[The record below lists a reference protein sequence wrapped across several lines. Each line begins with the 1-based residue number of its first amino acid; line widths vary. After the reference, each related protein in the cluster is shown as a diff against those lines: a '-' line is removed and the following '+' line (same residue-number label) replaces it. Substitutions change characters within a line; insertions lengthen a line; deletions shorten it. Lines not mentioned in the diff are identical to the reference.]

1 MQTESYQ
8 DDRILDGINLGPMIR
23 IFAYNGIYQLQFL
36 YLFVLI
42 FIKMK
47 KYLKYTKNFY
57 FLFTLFFVIWMVFID
72 SNDILTQYKLK
83 AKLNE
88 LERQKEFY
96 LERKEKI
103 QADRKE
109 LMSNNELLEKFAR
122 ERYLMKRKNEDLYVV
137 VEE

>member
-1 MQTESYQ
+1 
-8 DDRILDGINLGPMIR
+8 
-23 IFAYNGIYQLQFL
+23 
-36 YLFVLI
+36 
-42 FIKMK
+42 
-47 KYLKYTKNFY
+47 
-57 FLFTLFFVIWMVFID
+57 MVFID

-83 AKLNE
+83 KKLNE
-88 LERQKEFY
+88 LEKQKEFY

-103 QADRKE
+103 QADRQE